1 MTGVEIALIVAQI
14 AASAA
19 AAGTQVAAT
28 QKRKKAIKENRA
40 KQKRASLIRSGENI
54 NMRHDRL
61 PGDPNILA

>member
-1 MTGVEIALIVAQI
+1 MPEGLN
-14 AASAA
+14 ASAKKDFFYSKEYQDA
-19 AAGTQVAAT
+19 K